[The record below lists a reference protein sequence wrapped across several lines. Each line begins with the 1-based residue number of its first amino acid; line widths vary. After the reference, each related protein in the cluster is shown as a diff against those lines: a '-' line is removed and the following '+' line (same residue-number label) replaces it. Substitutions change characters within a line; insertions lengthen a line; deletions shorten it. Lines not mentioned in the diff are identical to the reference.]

1 MGKMKELFMAS
12 LQDNSI
18 SANVP
23 REDDSIVFLAI
34 VQNYTDG
41 TIIKVGAFHSY
52 DVARAKGQE
61 FINRRQIDAAD
72 VNVYPMS
79 WTEIN
84 GHM

>member
-23 REDDSIVFLAI
+23 DDDESVVFLAI

-52 DVARAKGQE
+52 DVARQKGQE
-61 FINRRQIDAAD
+61 FINRRGIDAAD
-72 VNVYPMS
+72 INVYPMS

>member
-1 MGKMKELFMAS
+1 MGKMKELFMSA
-12 LQDNSI
+12 LRDQRI
-18 SANVP
+18 SADVP
-23 REDDSIVFLAI
+23 DEDDAVVFLAV

>member
-1 MGKMKELFMAS
+1 MKELFMAS
-12 LQDNSI
+12 LQDKSI

-23 REDDSIVFLAI
+23 DDDESVVFLAI

-52 DVARAKGQE
+52 DVARQKGQE
-61 FINRRQIDAAD
+61 FINRRRIDAAD